1 MLCMEQNYP
10 NYSMGEE
17 KERVNLI
24 ASRGRLFP
32 IPLPLT
38 EQIFKNFQIDGASD
52 QAIKLWLNSFI

>member
-17 KERVNLI
+17 EELVNLI

-38 EQIFKNFQIDGASD
+38 EQIFKNFQLDGASD
-52 QAIKLWLNSFI
+52 QTIKL